1 MSAPLGEGVQGGID
15 FDALLRTPAP
25 TTELIEPKT
34 APVEMLDKVRV
45 NTEGRCLETAT
56 PLGEIA
62 VEMYWKKDDG
72 EEVRGDFFPA
82 LTAEADPDAETNPLA
97 TQSHPYTILPDGAL
111 YEIVVRTPLDAVDA
125 EWSEERS
132 VAVGSG
138 KLALFGGVSL
148 FEFRRAYPG
157 VEVNLPEGLYN
168 ITATE
173 RTKPTLAIAAR
184 VENGEPLAR
193 TQEVIDS
200 SVYYKETL
208 TGGFRRSA
216 LRPDTAVAV
225 VDSRT
230 TIRDG
235 GKEAD
240 RQQLEFKAHDGF
252 QRTGE
257 GAAENSGVAEVIVMQ
272 GEAVEFTG
280 FTFTPYTPPAI
291 PDSYGGFSGDHI
303 TRGITRGGPATF
315 GGGYKGLSGL
325 SGGETR
331 YRPPETVAVSMTG
344 VRNLRAVAAFR
355 FAMAGLREDSSAP
368 EV

>member
-1 MSAPLGEGVQGGID
+1 MSAPLGEGGQGGID
-15 FDALLRTPAP
+15 FDALLTSQPP
-25 TTELIEPKT
+25 TTELIDPKT
-34 APVEMLDKVRV
+34 APVEMLDQVSV

-56 PLGEIA
+56 PLGTIA
-62 VEMYWKKDDG
+62 VEMYWQEGDG
-72 EEVRGDFFPA
+72 EEARGDFFPA
-82 LTAEADPDAETNPLA
+82 LDTETDPEAGANPLPA
-97 TQSHPYTILPDGAL
+97 QAHPYTILPDGVL
-111 YEIVVRTPLDAVDA
+111 YEIVVRTPLDTVDA
-125 EWSEERS
+125 EWSEERR

-157 VEVNLPEGLYN
+157 VEVDLPEGQYN

-184 VENGEPLAR
+184 VENGEPLTR
-193 TQEVIDS
+193 MQKVIGGS
-200 SVYYKETL
+200 IHYEETL
-208 TGGFRRSA
+208 TASFRRSA

-280 FTFTPYTPPAI
+280 FTFTPYTPPTF
-291 PDSYGGFSGDHI
+291 PNSYGGFNDDYNYI
-303 TRGITRGGPATF
+303 TRGLTRGGPATF
-315 GGGYKGLSGL
+315 GGYRGTGGL

-331 YRPPETVAVSMTG
+331 YRPPETVKVSMTG
-344 VRNLRAVAAFR
+344 VRNLRAIAAFR
-355 FAMAGLREDSSAP
+355 FAMAAAR
-368 EV
+368 